1 MNYMSEVREASA
13 QQETFAQTDRR
24 RELMYKYGGAGCPWC
39 DGSLDGYSEIHSIEI
54 LFTLVEQRV
63 PIYKQGPQHILRPRA
78 LFSRC
83 HYCEHCKQKGV
94 HEDKY
99 VVASEDEIHNW
110 DESVAY

>member
-1 MNYMSEVREASA
+1 MNYEREIDAATA
-13 QQETFAQTDRR
+13 QDEAFAQAARLR
-24 RELMYKYGGAGCPWC
+24 ALRNPPGGCPWC

-63 PIYKQGPQHILRPRA
+63 PIYKQDPQHILRPRA